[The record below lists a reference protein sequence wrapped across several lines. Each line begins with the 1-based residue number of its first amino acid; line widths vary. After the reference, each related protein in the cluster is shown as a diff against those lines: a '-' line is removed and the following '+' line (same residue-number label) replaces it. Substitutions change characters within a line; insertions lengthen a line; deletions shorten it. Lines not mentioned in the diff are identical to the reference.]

1 MDDREWD
8 RLVEQIKQ
16 GDCTPFLG
24 AGACSGTLPL
34 AAELSREWAELHD
47 YPFTDN
53 ANLAEVIQYVVAR
66 TEGDAVFVKRKVAA
80 ELKAR
85 GLPNFSRPHQPHLVL
100 AKQPIS
106 VFLTTNYDDFMTK
119 ALSNARKDPVTVVCP
134 WYLGAEDDEA
144 THFPKNY
151 IPSVERP
158 LVYHL
163 HGSFEHPPS
172 MVLTQEDYLE
182 FLITLAKDR
191 GMGSNR
197 LVPKQVLPA
206 MTRKPL
212 LFLGYGLRD
221 MSFRMLFR
229 GLYSTLAEVQRRRHV
244 SIQLTPVRGGD
255 RAARRRA
262 EDYLRYHY
270 DQLRIS
276 VHWGTVDRFC
286 AELAQR
292 LELA

>member
-8 RLVEQIKQ
+8 RLVEQISQ

-34 AAELSREWAELHD
+34 AAKLSRKWADRYD
-47 YPFTDN
+47 YPFSDKT
-53 ANLAEVIQYVVAR
+53 NLAEVTQFAAVIER
-66 TEGDAVFVKRKVAA
+66 DAVFVKRRVAA
-80 ELKAR
+80 QLR
-85 GLPNFSRPHQPHLVL
+85 GLGLPDFSRSHQPHLVL
-100 AKQPIS
+100 AHQPIS
-106 VFLTTNYDDFMTK
+106 VFLTTNYDDFMTQ
-119 ALSNARKDPVTVVCP
+119 ALHHARKDPVTVVCP
-134 WYLGAEDDEA
+134 WYLGAEDDEV
-144 THFPKNY
+144 TQFPENY
-151 IPSVERP
+151 TPSVERP

-206 MTRKPL
+206 MTRQPL

-221 MSFRMLFR
+221 LSFRTLFR

-244 SIQLTPVRGGD
+244 SIQLNPLRGGTVS
-255 RAARRRA
+255 ARQRA
-262 EDYLRYHY
+262 ESYFRDYYNELK
-270 DQLRIS
+270 IS

-286 AELAQR
+286 ADLAQK
-292 LELA
+292 LELS